1 MKISRNDFKLSFTD
15 VEFHTTVSKK
25 TGKTVITCTL
35 KGYINQPMIDDGETF
50 AVIPYWG
57 GDEFESTLTRTF
69 ASTAK
74 ATCSVKD
81 KNDERI
87 GQAVAQAK
95 AESKCYAAVRKLLH
109 DRVTTGCAVL
119 ISALMRFEEKS
130 DAVIAHNKTYIDRVS
145 TPGTEN
151 NLNRLA
157 I

>member
-25 TGKTVITCTL
+25 TGKTVVTCTL
-35 KGYINQPMIDDGETF
+35 KGYINQPTIDDGEVF
-50 AVIPYWG
+50 NVIPYWG
-57 GDEFESTLTRTF
+57 RSEF
-69 ASTAK
+69 AVTAK

-81 KNDERI
+81 KNDDDERI

-119 ISALMRFEEKS
+119 ISALKRFEEKS
-130 DAVIAHNKTYIDRVS
+130 EAVIAHNETYIDQVS
-145 TPGTEN
+145 TPGTDT

>member
-57 GDEFESTLTRTF
+57 GDEFAVTG
-69 ASTAK
+69 K
-74 ATCSVKD
+74 ATCSIND

-95 AESKCYAAVRKLLH
+95 AESKCYAAVSKLLH

-130 DAVIAHNKTYIDRVS
+130 EAVIAHNETYIDQVS
-145 TPGTEN
+145 TPGTET